1 MSKEKQMRK
10 AKYEEPTGFERFNRV
25 SKPANIVLNIIF
37 ILMALACV
45 IPVVLVVAISFSAE
59 ESITEYGYR
68 FIPKIF
74 SLEGY
79 TFLIS
84 QSKMIVRALG
94 VSIFVTVAGTA
105 LGVLLTTL
113 MGYVLSRPGY
123 KLNGFLTMVVFIPM
137 VFNGGLV
144 STYYVVSQLLQLK
157 NTVWAL
163 ILPLCVSSFNVVVCR
178 TFFKTTVPESLI
190 ESAKMDG
197 ASQLTI
203 FARIVLPISKPVL
216 ATIGLFL
223 CFSYWN
229 DWYQSMLYIEDAGLY
244 SLQALLNAI
253 LTNIQMLAKNAAT
266 MGLGAAEMLAQMPQE
281 AARMAI
287 VVIIVAP
294 IACAYPFFQK
304 YFISG
309 LTLGA
314 VKG

>member
-1 MSKEKQMRK
+1 MESTKPITKRRK
-10 AKYEEPTGFERFNRV
+10 NEPDGFERFNRV
-25 SKPANIVLNIIF
+25 SKPANAVLNIIF
-37 ILMALACV
+37 IILALVCV
-45 IPVVLVVAISFSAE
+45 IPVLLVVAISFSAE
-59 ESITEYGYR
+59 ASITEYGYR

-79 TFLIS
+79 TFLAS
-84 QSKMIVRALG
+84 QSRMILRALG
-94 VSIFVTVAGTA
+94 VSLFVTVVGTC

-113 MGYVLSRPGY
+113 MGYVLSRPDY
-123 KLNGFLTMVVFIPM
+123 KLNGFLTMIVFIPM

-144 STYYVVSQLLQLK
+144 STYYTVSQLIGLK
-157 NTVWAL
+157 DSVWAL
-163 ILPLCVSSFNVVVCR
+163 ILPLAVSSFNVIICR

-197 ASQLTI
+197 ATQLTI
-203 FARIVLPISKPVL
+203 FSRIVLPISLPVL

-223 CFSYWN
+223 CFAYWN
-229 DWYQSMLYIEDAGLY
+229 DWYQSMLYIDNSKLL

-266 MGLGAAEMLAQMPQE
+266 VGVGMAEMLANMPQE

-287 VVIIVAP
+287 VVIIVLP

-309 LTLGA
+309 LTVGA